1 MHILSKLLEPSR
13 NHPKMNTMQIK
24 LKIWFLSAFDAFIA
38 VASLYLAFLLRF
50 DFDIPENEIK
60 LFFSLSPLIIFC
72 RISSY
77 YFFNFYSRLWKYST
91 FEDLIIIIQ
100 SVSVGS
106 ILIFISTF
114 FFEGF
119 ISIPKEY
126 FRFFLIPRTI
136 LIIDW
141 FLLIIMIGGS
151 RLFWRLWSEK
161 KLDGFGKTIPK
172 KRALIFGAGDK
183 GVYFLKHL
191 RTDSPEYLVEGF
203 IDDDLSKKNS
213 SIMGIKVLGDKSDLP
228 RIVKEKN
235 IDEILISMSNISS
248 ERLSQ
253 IIDCC
258 NKSQAKFKMVTST
271 IDRASQD
278 VIISKIKNIEISDL
292 LQRTPVAL
300 DLSLI
305 KQTIEGKRVLVTGA
319 GGSIGSELCR
329 QIIELGPSSLVMVDN
344 GENYLYELEMLLK
357 SSSANIETHFI
368 FGSVSNE
375 IKMEEV
381 FKKHQPH
388 LTFHAAAHKHV
399 PIMED
404 NIEAAIVNNIQ
415 GTKIIADLSSKYET
429 ETFILIS
436 TDKVVY
442 PKSIMGRTKNIAE
455 KYIQSLS
462 SEIKTRFITVRFG
475 NVLGSNGSVVPLF
488 QRQIQQGGPV
498 TITHPK
504 MTRFFMLIPEAVQLI
519 LQATTIGCRKEVFLL
534 DMGKPVK
541 IVDLAK
547 NMIKLAGYIPGKD
560 IEIIYTGI
568 RPGEKL
574 HEELTNGQEGLAET
588 NHKKIRLVRS
598 QNIIQNDLHLR
609 INELLG
615 SVHKENPERL
625 KHLLRQ
631 LSEDPTDT
639 KKPVSIS

>member
-1 MHILSKLLEPSR
+1 MP
-13 NHPKMNTMQIK
+13 QIK
-24 LKIWFLSAFDAFIA
+24 IPFLSFFDVFFAI
-38 VASLYLAFLLRF
+38 ASLYLAFLLRF
-50 DFDIPENEIK
+50 DFDIPENEVK

-72 RISSY
+72 RLSSY

-91 FEDLIIIIQ
+91 LEDLIIIIQ

-106 ILIFISTF
+106 ILIFVSTF

-119 ISIPKEY
+119 ISIPREY

-151 RLFWRLWSEK
+151 RLLWRLWSEK
-161 KLDGFGKTIPK
+161 KFDDFGKTIPK

-191 RTDSPEYLVEGF
+191 RSDSPEYLVEGF
-203 IDDDLSKKNS
+203 IDDDLAKKNS
-213 SIMGIKVLGDKSDLP
+213 SIMGVKVLGGKSAIP
-228 RIVKEKN
+228 RIVREKN
-235 IDEILISMSNISS
+235 IDEILISISNISS

-292 LQRTPVAL
+292 LQREPVVL

-305 KQTIEGKRVLVTGA
+305 KQAIEGKRVLVTGA

-329 QIIELGPSSLVMVDN
+329 QILEFAPSSLVMVDN

-357 SSSANIETHFI
+357 SSSANNRTHFI

-375 IKMEEV
+375 IKMEEI

-388 LTFHAAAHKHV
+388 MVFHAAAHKHV

-519 LQATTIGCRKEVFLL
+519 LQATTIGSRREVFLL
-534 DMGKPVK
+534 DMGKPVT
-541 IVDLAK
+541 IIDLAK

-574 HEELTNGQEGLAET
+574 HEELTNRQEGLVET
-588 NHKKIRLVRS
+588 NHKKIRLVKS
-598 QNIIQNDLHLR
+598 QNIIHKNFHSR
-609 INELLG
+609 VNEFLG
-615 SVHKENPERL
+615 SVHKENPEKL
-625 KHLLRQ
+625 KRLLRQ
-631 LSEDPTDT
+631 LSEDPSCT

>member
-1 MHILSKLLEPSR
+1 MS
-13 NHPKMNTMQIK
+13 TQQIK
-24 LKIWFLSAFDAFIA
+24 LKIPFLSAFDACLAI
-38 VASLYLAFLLRF
+38 ASLYLAFLLRF

-60 LFFSLSPLIIFC
+60 LFLSLSPLIVFC
-72 RISSY
+72 RLSSY

-100 SVSVGS
+100 SVSIGS
-106 ILIFISTF
+106 ILIFVSTF

-119 ISIPKEY
+119 ISIPREY

-151 RLFWRLWSEK
+151 RLLWRLWSEK
-161 KLDGFGKTIPK
+161 KLDDFGKTIPK

-191 RTDSPEYLVEGF
+191 RSDSPEYLVEGF